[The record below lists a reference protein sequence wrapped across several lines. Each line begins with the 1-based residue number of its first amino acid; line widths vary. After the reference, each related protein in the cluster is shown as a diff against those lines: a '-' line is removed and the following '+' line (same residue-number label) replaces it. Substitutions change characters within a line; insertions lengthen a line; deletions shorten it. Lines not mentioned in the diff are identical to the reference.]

1 MNLKGERMMLDNLLE
16 SKVRNKVLIF
26 IILFNNNVLHLD
38 KMSTY
43 LNISDVYLKD
53 LVTELNQL
61 LQGKARIQ
69 FQKDKHLKLI
79 MAKNVNY
86 LEIIHQIYG
95 ESIILKYF
103 EFLINDHEQLSFS
116 AFIEK
121 NYHSIANAYRI
132 RNKAEKYLKQIG
144 LKTYKHQIAGP
155 EYRIRF
161 FIAMLYSQYG
171 VKYYSLSDDD
181 IRIAHQF
188 ILASNHAIQPK
199 LLETTADD
207 FLFFEVLLMLTWV
220 RRENNVELQDWEDL
234 TALKQLFIYQ
244 QLVDYVH
251 LNLEQ
256 SLNTFFNQTEL
267 DYIFLCYCTTNNFL
281 FSDQWQNEDIKALHQ
296 IVFTNKQIK
305 SLLQHLTH
313 KLRLGKEV
321 IFTRNFRV
329 AIVYFYKKCI
339 LNLHP
344 LLPESN
350 PFLFNTLNTNQKVLF
365 NQVQRMIDV
374 WRTANN
380 IPYFFTKEQIYF
392 LTNQIEVIYQLFIPE
407 IDITIVT
414 NTISEYESIAL
425 KLTTTFNHYKLNPKV
440 FMINAENI
448 EQLYQN
454 KNTIVLIH
462 PKFATFIDETKLPA
476 SSPIIKLA
484 IDYLPTYQEQ
494 LIQLFKQ
501 FNNRSFLALLN

>member
-1 MNLKGERMMLDNLLE
+1 MNLKGERIMLDNLLE

-26 IILFNNNVLHLD
+26 MILFNNNVLHLD
-38 KMSTY
+38 KMSSY

-69 FQKDKHLKLI
+69 FQKDKHLKLT
-79 MAKNVNY
+79 MGKNVNY
-86 LEIIHQIYG
+86 LEILHRIYG
-95 ESIILKYF
+95 ESFILKYF
-103 EFLINDHEQLSFS
+103 AFLINNHEQLPFS
-116 AFIEK
+116 AFIEE

-144 LKTYKHQIAGP
+144 LKTHKHQIAGP

-171 VKYYSLSDDD
+171 VKYYPISEED
-181 IRIAHQF
+181 IQIAHQF
-188 ILASNHAIQPK
+188 ILASNRAIQPK
-199 LLETTADD
+199 LLETTTDD
-207 FLFFEVLLMLTWV
+207 FLFFEVLLMLTWI
-220 RRENNVELQDWEDL
+220 RRENKVELQDWEDL

-244 QLVDYVH
+244 QLVDFVRLY
-251 LNLEQ
+251 LDQ

-281 FSDQWQNEDIKALHQ
+281 FADKWQNKDIKALHQ

-305 SLLQHLTH
+305 SLLQHLAQ
-313 KLRLGKEV
+313 KLRLGKAV
-321 IFTRNFRV
+321 VFTRNFRV

-365 NQVQRMIDV
+365 SQVQRIVDV
-374 WRTANN
+374 WRTSNN

-392 LTNQIEVIYQLFIPE
+392 LSNQIEVTYQLFIPE

-440 FMINAENI
+440 FMITSENI
-448 EQLYQN
+448 DQLYQN
-454 KNTIVLIH
+454 KNTIVLLH
-462 PKFATFIDETKLPA
+462 PKFATFVDETKLPD
-476 SSPIIKLA
+476 SSHIIKLA

-494 LIQLFKQ
+494 LIHLFTQ

>member
-1 MNLKGERMMLDNLLE
+1 M
-16 SKVRNKVLIF
+16 
-26 IILFNNNVLHLD
+26 
-38 KMSTY
+38 
-43 LNISDVYLKD
+43 
-53 LVTELNQL
+53 
-61 LQGKARIQ
+61 
-69 FQKDKHLKLI
+69 
-79 MAKNVNY
+79 
-86 LEIIHQIYG
+86 
-95 ESIILKYF
+95 
-103 EFLINDHEQLSFS
+103 
-116 AFIEK
+116 
-121 NYHSIANAYRI
+121 
-132 RNKAEKYLKQIG
+132 
-144 LKTYKHQIAGP
+144 
-155 EYRIRF
+155 
-161 FIAMLYSQYG
+161 
-171 VKYYSLSDDD
+171 
-181 IRIAHQF
+181 
-188 ILASNHAIQPK
+188 
-199 LLETTADD
+199 
-207 FLFFEVLLMLTWV
+207 
-220 RRENNVELQDWEDL
+220 
-234 TALKQLFIYQ
+234 
-244 QLVDYVH
+244 
-251 LNLEQ
+251 
-256 SLNTFFNQTEL
+256 
-267 DYIFLCYCTTNNFL
+267 
-281 FSDQWQNEDIKALHQ
+281 
-296 IVFTNKQIK
+296 
-305 SLLQHLTH
+305 QHLAQ

-321 IFTRNFRV
+321 IFTQNFRV

-425 KLTTTFNHYKLNPKV
+425 KLTTTFNHYKLKPKV

-462 PKFATFIDETKLPA
+462 PKFATFIDETKLLA

-501 FNNRSFLALLN
+501 LNNRSFLALLN

>member
-1 MNLKGERMMLDNLLE
+1 M
-16 SKVRNKVLIF
+16 
-26 IILFNNNVLHLD
+26 
-38 KMSTY
+38 
-43 LNISDVYLKD
+43 
-53 LVTELNQL
+53 
-61 LQGKARIQ
+61 
-69 FQKDKHLKLI
+69 
-79 MAKNVNY
+79 
-86 LEIIHQIYG
+86 
-95 ESIILKYF
+95 
-103 EFLINDHEQLSFS
+103 
-116 AFIEK
+116 
-121 NYHSIANAYRI
+121 
-132 RNKAEKYLKQIG
+132 
-144 LKTYKHQIAGP
+144 
-155 EYRIRF
+155 
-161 FIAMLYSQYG
+161 
-171 VKYYSLSDDD
+171 
-181 IRIAHQF
+181 
-188 ILASNHAIQPK
+188 
-199 LLETTADD
+199 
-207 FLFFEVLLMLTWV
+207 
-220 RRENNVELQDWEDL
+220 
-234 TALKQLFIYQ
+234 
-244 QLVDYVH
+244 
-251 LNLEQ
+251 
-256 SLNTFFNQTEL
+256 
-267 DYIFLCYCTTNNFL
+267 
-281 FSDQWQNEDIKALHQ
+281 
-296 IVFTNKQIK
+296 
-305 SLLQHLTH
+305 QHLTQ

-321 IFTRNFRV
+321 IFTRNFRM

-501 FNNRSFLALLN
+501 FNNRSFLALLK

>member
-1 MNLKGERMMLDNLLE
+1 
-16 SKVRNKVLIF
+16 
-26 IILFNNNVLHLD
+26 
-38 KMSTY
+38 
-43 LNISDVYLKD
+43 
-53 LVTELNQL
+53 
-61 LQGKARIQ
+61 
-69 FQKDKHLKLI
+69 
-79 MAKNVNY
+79 
-86 LEIIHQIYG
+86 
-95 ESIILKYF
+95 
-103 EFLINDHEQLSFS
+103 
-116 AFIEK
+116 
-121 NYHSIANAYRI
+121 
-132 RNKAEKYLKQIG
+132 
-144 LKTYKHQIAGP
+144 
-155 EYRIRF
+155 
-161 FIAMLYSQYG
+161 MLYSQYE

-199 LLETTADD
+199 LLETTTDD

-234 TALKQLFIYQ
+234 AALKQLFIYQ

-296 IVFTNKQIK
+296 IIFTNKQIK
-305 SLLQHLTH
+305 SLLQYLAQ

-329 AIVYFYKKCI
+329 AIVYFYKKSI

-425 KLTTTFNHYKLNPKV
+425 KLTTTFNHYKLKPKV

-462 PKFATFIDETKLPA
+462 PKFATFIDETKLLA